1 MPPLNQDPPA
11 ITLTHHLMVG
21 YFRRQAVA
29 VAQAVL
35 ARQSPGSRPHLMSKT
50 GFAVG
55 AAAVDKPTLLA
66 ARAAELSAWRRRDGS
81 AHGSA
86 FRSRLLPAALVSS
99 PEHCLDLGRDV
110 FLQAAAIR

>member
-1 MPPLNQDPPA
+1 MGRLPGGHTGEAVRTRPLTQPFS
-11 ITLTHHLMVG
+11 G
-21 YFRRQAVA
+21 RRLQAGHTGM
-29 VAQAVL
+29 
-35 ARQSPGSRPHLMSKT
+35 GS
-50 GFAVG
+50 GVF
-55 AAAVDKPTLLA
+55 
-66 ARAAELSAWRRRDGS
+66 RDGS